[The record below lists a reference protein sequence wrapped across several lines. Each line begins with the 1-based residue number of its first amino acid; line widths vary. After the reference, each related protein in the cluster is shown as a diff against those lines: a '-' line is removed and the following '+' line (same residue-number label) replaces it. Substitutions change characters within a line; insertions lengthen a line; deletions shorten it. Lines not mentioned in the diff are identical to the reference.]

1 MMEKTEIKQLLCHIY
16 DLYDELVRFL
26 YDAAKK
32 VVSGDKIDYSGMGH
46 IKENLAES
54 ILQMK
59 SFDTEKFSILQDSE
73 FYNDVSRLK
82 KKIEVY
88 NKVSENFVV
97 LISDSVQFYNSFL
110 KTDDLL
116 YNDRGIFS
124 SNLPKAISVRA

>member
-1 MMEKTEIKQLLCHIY
+1 MIKKTETKQLLCHIY

-32 VVSGDKIDYSGMGH
+32 VVSGDKIDYSRMGH

-54 ILQMK
+54 ILQMR
-59 SFDTEKFSILQDSE
+59 SFDTEKFSILKDSE
-73 FYNDVSRLK
+73 LYNDVSRLK
-82 KKIEVY
+82 KKIELY

-110 KTDDLL
+110 QTNSSL

-124 SNLPKAISVRA
+124 SNLPKAISVKA

>member
-1 MMEKTEIKQLLCHIY
+1 MIKKTETKQLLCHIY

-32 VVSGDKIDYSGMGH
+32 VVSGDKIDYSRMGH

-54 ILQMK
+54 ILQMR
-59 SFDTEKFSILQDSE
+59 SFDTEKFSILKDSE
-73 FYNDVSRLK
+73 LYNDVSRLK
-82 KKIEVY
+82 KKIELY

-97 LISDSVQFYNSFL
+97 LISDSVQFYNSL
-110 KTDDLL
+110 LQTNDSL

-124 SNLPKAISVRA
+124 SNLPKAISVKA

>member
-1 MMEKTEIKQLLCHIY
+1 MIKKTETKQLLCHIY

-32 VVSGDKIDYSGMGH
+32 VVSGDKIDYSRMGH

-54 ILQMK
+54 ILQMR
-59 SFDTEKFSILQDSE
+59 SFDTEKFSILKDSE
-73 FYNDVSRLK
+73 LYNDVSRLK
-82 KKIEVY
+82 KKNELY

-97 LISDSVQFYNSFL
+97 LISDSVQFYNSL
-110 KTDDLL
+110 LQTNDSL

-124 SNLPKAISVRA
+124 SNLPKAISVKA

>member
-1 MMEKTEIKQLLCHIY
+1 MMEKAEIRQLLCHIY

-32 VVSGDKIDYSGMGH
+32 VVSGDKIDYSGIEH
-46 IKENLAES
+46 IKESLAES

-97 LISDSVQFYNSFL
+97 LISDSVQFYNSLL
-110 KTDDLL
+110 KTDDSL